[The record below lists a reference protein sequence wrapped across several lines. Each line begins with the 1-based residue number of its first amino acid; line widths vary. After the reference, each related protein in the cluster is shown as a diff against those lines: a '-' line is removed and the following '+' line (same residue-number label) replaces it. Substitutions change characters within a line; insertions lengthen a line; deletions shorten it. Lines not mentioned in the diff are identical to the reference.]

1 MSRVKEGDRVRVV
14 SRPITEQDRTVYGY
28 YAHMKGLTGTVENIY
43 SKDEVAV
50 KVDIE
55 SLSKIP
61 GDLHKDATKRMRE
74 RFTESVGE
82 EARKQLAKEELEFV
96 PHYMLLVRAEDLEQV

>member
-28 YAHMKGLTGTVENIY
+28 YEHMKGLTGIVENVY
-43 SKDEVAV
+43 GKDEVAV
-50 KVDIE
+50 KVD
-55 SLSKIP
+55 LDCLPKIP
-61 GDLHKDATKRMRE
+61 ADLHKDATRRMRE

-82 EARKQLAKEELEFV
+82 EARKQLSKEELEFV
-96 PHYMLLVRAEDLEQV
+96 PHYMLLVRAEDLEKA